1 MSTRNE
7 GPLASIDEML
17 DAFDSYAVARKEFQ
31 DTIRSRWFL
40 VLSLFFVLVFSL
52 IPIAQ
57 LYLQIGRGISGGG
70 TTDDLIFLLKDAI
83 SLLVP
88 LIAVVVGHGA
98 ITGERDT
105 GTLKILLSLPNTRR
119 DVVLGKII
127 GRSLVVALP
136 IFIGFAVAALL
147 VLPTDM
153 SIELGN
159 YVGFSLL
166 TAFLGVIFVSL
177 SVGIS
182 AAMPRNFYSMIG
194 SVAAFFYFGFLWN
207 LGANGIGTI
216 LVEYANITSTTRM
229 KTVLAIKLINPMQ
242 AFKTLVDSVVQSSAV
257 DARVLMFGVFRRG
270 AACEQA
276 LGGSISEGGCQVSA
290 LPFQYSDP
298 VIFGYMLFW
307 LVVPAIAGYYVFRD
321 ADL

>member
-1 MSTRNE
+1 MSTSSESR
-7 GPLASIDEML
+7 LAAVDEAL
-17 DAFDSYAVARKEFQ
+17 GSFGWYAVARKEFQ

-57 LYLQIGRGISGGG
+57 LYLQIGRGMSGGG
-70 TTDDLIFLLKDAI
+70 TTDDLIFMLKDAI

-98 ITGERDT
+98 VTGERDT

-119 DVVLGKII
+119 DVVLGKIV

-136 IFIGFAVAALL
+136 IFIGFTVAALL

-257 DARVLMFGVFRRG
+257 DARVLMFGVFQRG

-276 LGGSISEGGCQVSA
+276 LGGSISEGGCQVNA

-298 VIFGYMLFW
+298 VIFGYLLFW